1 MAKTLSDLSPD
12 DIAQLIEFGTLVKAF
27 RREHGINQSIL
38 AETLGMDRRTLSKL
52 EKGDPS
58 ISMGTAIRVWRSL
71 GFSCELRSPTEQEAY
86 AQEFE
91 TNYLPMKIA
100 LADYPVLR
108 RCSWQLQESDSISPR
123 MAFRLYQDKKSDL
136 DKSVMSRKEQN
147 LIGSLEQVYGLL

>member
-1 MAKTLSDLSPD
+1 MSKTLSDLSAE
-12 DIAQLIEFGTLVKAF
+12 DIAKLIELGTVLKAF
-27 RREHGINQSIL
+27 RREQGINQTLL

-71 GFSCELRSPTEQEAY
+71 GFFCELRSPTEQEAY
-86 AQEFE
+86 AQELE
-91 TNYLPMKIA
+91 TSYLPMKIA

-108 RCSWQLQESDSISPR
+108 RCSWQLQESDLISPR

-147 LIGSLEQVYGLL
+147 LIGCLEQVYGDL